1 MKNVRKLRS
10 SVDGKISG
18 SPSGHAIWRMTQ
30 RVRRSDEW
38 APKLPLERRLEKLE
52 HGRSTKTPQN
62 RLQHRWARSPLQART
77 PPQRVVLKTLES
89 TSWARR
95 ENQAY
100 TIASLWLSSQELNE
114 QEVLSGEPHR
124 HVSLRSERRSS
135 RLTLKQTTEITNWSK
150 TQRLERRQQQRI
162 SQSSGSRI
170 SDLTQIWAQ

>member
-30 RVRRSDEW
+30 RRRV
-38 APKLPLERRLEKLE
+38 
-52 HGRSTKTPQN
+52 STKASTGAKTREVRTRKEYEDSSKQATAPMSEISTSSKNATTTGRPQN
-62 RLQHRWARSPLQART
+62 P
-77 PPQRVVLKTLES
+77 RVDVMSEK
-89 TSWARR
+89 R
-95 ENQAY
+95 EPSIHHSFAM
-100 TIASLWLSSQELNE
+100 
-114 QEVLSGEPHR
+114 VLSGEPHR

-170 SDLTQIWAQ
+170 SDLTQI